1 MGRVR
6 AINDVTPLHASRR
19 VPHDPSP
26 SATGRAVTGAPSETG
41 APAEPEPSD
50 ADIITAARRDPE
62 RFADLFDRHYRD
74 IHRYVDRRLGAD
86 AADDIA
92 AETFLIAFRR
102 RAVFDPAHTSARPWL
117 YGIATRLISRH
128 RRDELRRYKAMAR
141 MRTADVVESH
151 ESSVASAV
159 DAASFGLSPALAR
172 LRHGDRDVL
181 LLVALAELSYPEV
194 AEALG
199 IAYGTVCSRL
209 SRARKQVRAALRAS
223 GHDEEDDRG

>member
-1 MGRVR
+1 MGRFR
-6 AINDVTPLHASRR
+6 AIKDVTPLHASRR

-26 SATGRAVTGAPSETG
+26 DVTGPAVTCGSA
-41 APAEPEPSD
+41 EPSD
-50 ADIITAARRDPE
+50 ADVIIAARRDPE
-62 RFADLFDRHYRD
+62 RFADLFDRHYTD

-102 RAVFDPAHTSARPWL
+102 RAVFDTAHTSARPWL

-128 RRDELRRYKAMAR
+128 RRDELRRYRALAR
-141 MRTADVVESH
+141 MHTADAVESH
-151 ESSVASAV
+151 ESSVAAAV
-159 DAASFGLSPALAR
+159 TAAGLGLSPALAR

-209 SRARKQVRAALRAS
+209 SRARKQVRASLRAS

>member
-1 MGRVR
+1 MTCG
-6 AINDVTPLHASRR
+6 
-19 VPHDPSP
+19 
-26 SATGRAVTGAPSETG
+26 SA
-41 APAEPEPSD
+41 EPSD
-50 ADIITAARRDPE
+50 ADIITAAQRDPE
-62 RFADLFDRHYRD
+62 RFADLFDRHYTD

-102 RAVFDPAHTSARPWL
+102 RAAFDTAHASARPWL

-141 MRTADVVESH
+141 MRTTGVVESH
-151 ESSVASAV
+151 ESSVTSAV

>member
-1 MGRVR
+1 M
-6 AINDVTPLHASRR
+6 
-19 VPHDPSP
+19 
-26 SATGRAVTGAPSETG
+26 TGAPSETSRS
-41 APAEPEPSD
+41 ADPEPSD
-50 ADIITAARRDPE
+50 ADVITAARRNPE
-62 RFADLFDRHYRD
+62 RFADLFDRHYAQ

-102 RAVFDPAHTSARPWL
+102 RAAFDTAHASARPWL

-128 RRDELRRYKAMAR
+128 RRDELRRYRAMAR
-141 MRTADVVESH
+141 LHTADAVESH
-151 ESSVASAV
+151 ESSVTSAV
-159 DAASFGLSPALAR
+159 AAASLGLSPALAG

-181 LLVALAELSYPEV
+181 LLVALADLSYPEV

-209 SRARKQVRAALRAS
+209 SRARRQVRAALHAS
-223 GHDEEDDRG
+223 GHEEDDRG

>member
-1 MGRVR
+1 
-6 AINDVTPLHASRR
+6 VTRG
-19 VPHDPSP
+19 
-26 SATGRAVTGAPSETG
+26 SA
-41 APAEPEPSD
+41 EPSD
-50 ADIITAARRDPE
+50 ADIITAAQRDPE

-102 RAVFDPAHTSARPWL
+102 RAVFDTAHASARPWL

-141 MRTADVVESH
+141 MHTTGVVESH
-151 ESSVASAV
+151 ESSVTSAV

-223 GHDEEDDRG
+223 GHDEEDDDRG

>member
-1 MGRVR
+1 M
-6 AINDVTPLHASRR
+6 
-19 VPHDPSP
+19 
-26 SATGRAVTGAPSETG
+26 TGAPSEIGTS
-41 APAEPEPSD
+41 AEPEPSD
-50 ADIITAARRDPE
+50 ADIITAAQQNPE
-62 RFADLFDRHYRD
+62 RFADLFDRHYLE

-102 RAVFDPAHTSARPWL
+102 RSVFDPAHASARPWL

-128 RRDELRRYKAMAR
+128 RRDELRRYRAMAR
-141 MRTADVVESH
+141 MHSADVAESH
-151 ESSVASAV
+151 ESSVTSAV
-159 DAASFGLSPALAR
+159 AAASSGLSPALAR

-223 GHDEEDDRG
+223 GHEEDDRG

>member
-1 MGRVR
+1 MTTLYASGRV
-6 AINDVTPLHASRR
+6 LHG
-19 VPHDPSP
+19 HPSN
-26 SATGRAVTGAPSETG
+26 AAGQAMTGAPSGVDTSTQPE
-41 APAEPEPSD
+41 EPSD
-50 ADIITAARRDPE
+50 ADVIAAACRNPE
-62 RFADLFDRHYRD
+62 RFAILFDRHYGE

-102 RAVFDPAHTSARPWL
+102 RGVFDTARVSARPWL

-128 RRDELRRYKAMAR
+128 RRDELRRYRALAR
-141 MRTADVVESH
+141 MHTDDVVESH
-151 ESSVASAV
+151 ENSVAGAV
-159 DAASFGLSPALAR
+159 TAESSGLGPVLAR
-172 LRHGDRDVL
+172 LKHGDRDVL

-209 SRARKQVRAALRAS
+209 SRARKQVRAALRAA
-223 GHDEEDDRG
+223 GHIDEGDDRG